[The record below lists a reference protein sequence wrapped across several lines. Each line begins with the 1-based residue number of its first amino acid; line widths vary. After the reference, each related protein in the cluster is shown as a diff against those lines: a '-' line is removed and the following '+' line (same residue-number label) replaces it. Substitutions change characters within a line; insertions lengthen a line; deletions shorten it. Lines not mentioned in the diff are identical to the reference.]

1 MLKPYRFITILII
14 LILLLGFNQI
24 SVRPVHAVDLL
35 SYEPGQVVVKLV
47 PGGDIGE
54 INQLFGTVVLET
66 IPGQPEVYLLQAPP
80 GANLLEL
87 LLQLADD
94 PRLVYAEL
102 NYLTA
107 DPESGSTNRI
117 YGWGDSATFKNQNA
131 NSKLNLDAAH
141 GYGGGAG
148 ALIAVL
154 DTGIQADHP
163 EFAGVI
169 SPLGFDFVD
178 GDPDPADEANG
189 IDDDLD
195 GQIDEGYGH
204 GTHVTGIAHLVAPQA
219 TLLPLRVLNS
229 DSRGN
234 TFKTAAAVFYAAAN
248 GADVINLSLGSAERS
263 ILLSE
268 AVAEAAG
275 AGVVVVAAAG
285 NTNNSVEQYPAAESC
300 ALGIT
305 SVRTDNK
312 KKSSF
317 AAYGEWIDLAAP
329 GEKITSTFP
338 VDGYA
343 STSGTSMA
351 TPFVAGQVALLR
363 SLDPTLTLNEIGLLM
378 GGTVQSVNDT
388 LYPGLLGEGLINLL
402 ASLQALVSGS
412 ELDPARNVFAGCTGG

>member
-1 MLKPYRFITILII
+1 MLKLRRFVVFISSLF
-14 LILLLGFNQI
+14 LLLGVNEMRLG
-24 SVRPVHAVDLL
+24 SVQAVDLPG
-35 SYEPGQVVVKLV
+35 YEPGQVVVRLV

-54 INQLFGTVVLET
+54 INQLYGTVVLDT
-66 IPGQPEVYLLQAPP
+66 IPGQPEIFLLQAPP

-87 LLQLADD
+87 VLLLADD
-94 PRLVYAEL
+94 PQLLYAEL

-117 YGWGDSATFKNQNA
+117 YGWGDSTTFKSQNA
-131 NSKLNLDAAH
+131 NSKLNLEAAH
-141 GYGGGAG
+141 GYSGGAG
-148 ALIAVL
+148 ALVAVL

-163 EFAGVI
+163 EFVGLI

-178 GDPDPADEANG
+178 GDPDPSEEANG
-189 IDDDLD
+189 LDDDLD
-195 GQIDEGYGH
+195 GQVDEGYGH
-204 GTHVTGIAHLVAPQA
+204 GTHVAGITHLVAPDA

-248 GADVINLSLGSAERS
+248 GADVINLSLGSPERS
-263 ILLSE
+263 LLLSE

-275 AGVVVVAAAG
+275 LGAVVVAAAG
-285 NTNNSVEQYPAAESC
+285 NTDSAVEQYPAAENC
-300 ALGIT
+300 ALAIT

-317 AAYGEWIDLAAP
+317 AAYGEWVSLAAP
-329 GEKITSTFP
+329 GDKITSTYP

-343 STSGTSMA
+343 ATSGTSMA

-363 SLDPTLTLNEIGLLM
+363 GLDPELALNEIGQLL
-378 GGTVQSVNDT
+378 GGTVEPVNDFF
-388 LYPGLLGEGLINLL
+388 YPGMLGEGLIDIL
-402 ASLQALVSGS
+402 ASLEALVSGF
-412 ELDPARNVFAGCTGG
+412 EADPGSNVFAECTGG